1 MLNIDIIFR
10 GMIVALEWRLDRIIF
25 RGGRDGG

>member
-10 GMIVALEWRLDRIIF
+10 GMIVALEWRLDRIVF

>member
-1 MLNIDIIFR
+1 MLNIGIIFR